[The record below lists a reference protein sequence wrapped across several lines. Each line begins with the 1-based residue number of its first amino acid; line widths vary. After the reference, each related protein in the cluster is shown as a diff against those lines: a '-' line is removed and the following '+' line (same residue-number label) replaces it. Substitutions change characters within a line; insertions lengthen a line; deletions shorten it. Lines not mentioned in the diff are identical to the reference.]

1 MSKKKRRQL
10 CLLLVILAAAVV
22 LLAAVLLYNR
32 YLAAREAAAGADTI
46 STGLAAEP
54 VQLSWTG
61 AGGSVA
67 LVQDGEGNW
76 SWAEDES
83 FPLDS
88 SLVQSIVSA
97 LADPAQR
104 EIELADSL
112 EAYGLEEP
120 AWTLT
125 TVDGEG
131 NEAQLLI
138 GNSFTEAGADTGE
151 STEYYYAMVPGS
163 ETLLILDTTL
173 ADQLTGTV
181 LELADTSPLEAI
193 EESQVTSL
201 TIQGAQESVLTVQSE
216 TVEDEEGSEETEYH
230 WYSGDTDVT
239 DSALLTSLTGEL
251 LDPAFTS
258 MAYWKPD
265 EAALAACGLDAPIT
279 ATVAYTDGDGKA
291 AVRTLSIGSLDEEG
305 SSYYCTADGGESV
318 YLIRAASLAD
328 TVTVAASGFNA
339 AAESAGA
346 EEA

>member
-10 CLLLVILAAAVV
+10 CLLLGCLAAAVLILV
-22 LLAAVLLYNR
+22 AVLLYNR
-32 YLAAREAAAGADTI
+32 YLAAQEAAAEADTI

-54 VQLSWTG
+54 VQISWTG
-61 AGGSVA
+61 AEGSVT
-67 LVQDGEGNW
+67 LVQDGEDNW
-76 SWAEDES
+76 SWAEDDG

-125 TVDGEG
+125 TVDSEG

-138 GNSFTEAGADTGE
+138 GNAFTEE

-173 ADQLTGTV
+173 ASQLTGTV
-181 LELADTSPLEAI
+181 LELADTDPLEAI
-193 EESQVTSL
+193 DESQVASL

-216 TVEDEEGSEETEYH
+216 TVEDEEGNEETEYY

-239 DSALLTSLTGEL
+239 DSTLLTSLTGEL

-265 EAALAACGLDAPIT
+265 EATLAACGLDAPV
-279 ATVAYTDGDGKA
+279 TVTVQYTDEDGNA
-291 AVRTLSIGSLDEEG
+291 AVLTLSIGSLDEEG
-305 SSYYCTADGGESV
+305 SYYYCTADGGESV
-318 YLIRAASLAD
+318 YLIRATSLAD
-328 TVTVAASGFNA
+328 TITVAASGFNA
-339 AAESAGA
+339 AAESAESE